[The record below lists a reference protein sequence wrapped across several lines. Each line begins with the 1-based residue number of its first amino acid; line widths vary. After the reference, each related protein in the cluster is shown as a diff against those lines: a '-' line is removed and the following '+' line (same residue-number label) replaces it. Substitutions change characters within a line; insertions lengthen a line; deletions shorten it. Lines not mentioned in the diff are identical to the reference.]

1 MTTQAWLRR
10 TVFVLGFLCLV
21 GLQTSRTAETCGLRP
36 PSDEAP
42 HPADLE
48 AAEEKGMDAD
58 GDGTVTTE
66 EFVKFAEAQAAGPVD
81 LTAEN
86 FDEKTAGTS
95 AAFVEFMAPWCGH
108 CQTMA
113 PEWAELA
120 TKVHT
125 EYSGVR
131 VGTVNCDE
139 QRDFCEMFQIQGF
152 PTLLLMKDPNVF
164 EDATPVLYQKER
176 NAAAMFEFLKEEKVL
191 ANAASAVG
199 QLTPSSSLEERMD
212 EDGRGGVVS
221 STGNRG
227 SVWRGTDAYASK
239 GGDSEEQM
247 SLAARRGSEGEG
259 QGRMGQRKH
268 EAGKGPFRSE
278 RRKSS
283 LNKEHGTNRRQHQRP
298 KPVLT

>member
-1 MTTQAWLRR
+1 M
-10 TVFVLGFLCLV
+10 LGFLCLV

-42 HPADLE
+42 HPADLDADGEVTTEEFVQYAEAAE

-191 ANAASAVG
+191 ANAA
-199 QLTPSSSLEERMD
+199 
-212 EDGRGGVVS
+212 
-221 STGNRG
+221 
-227 SVWRGTDAYASK
+227 
-239 GGDSEEQM
+239 
-247 SLAARRGSEGEG
+247 
-259 QGRMGQRKH
+259 
-268 EAGKGPFRSE
+268 
-278 RRKSS
+278 
-283 LNKEHGTNRRQHQRP
+283 
-298 KPVLT
+298 